1 MKMYDLK
8 FGAIMGPRM
17 QSGENVWPM
26 SLHIE
31 WYTCVGTLC
40 YEIQSSICKE
50 LVYEQRPD
58 LLK

>member
-8 FGAIMGPRM
+8 FGAIIGPRM

-31 WYTCVGTLC
+31 W
-40 YEIQSSICKE
+40 
-50 LVYEQRPD
+50 
-58 LLK
+58 